1 MCKFKLL
8 IVEDDEEELALYR
21 TTIER
26 YGIEKKRDI
35 EFFESENLDD
45 ALKQIDNSF
54 DGVIVDLRLGPE
66 GDAGNIVIKEI
77 HNKYRI
83 PVAILT
89 GTPGNADPDFKEIIK
104 VYNKGETGL
113 DEILNDLIQIYDTG
127 LTKIFGGRGDIENAM
142 NNVFWDNILPQL
154 DSWKSHVERGADTE
168 KALLRLTMN
177 HLLEHLDKNSDHCI
191 PEEMYVIPPFSSQ
204 IKTGCIIK
212 NKESDDYYV
221 VLSPA
226 CDLAIHNGSIKTNRI
241 LVCMIEKYKIGLL
254 KNAMKN
260 LTIKI
265 SDDDDGITIDNKN
278 RKMQNAEN
286 LLTQLPQNNYSNFY
300 HYLPQTSKFEG
311 GIIDFRKIDTYKPT
325 DFKSNFDD
333 PDVQISMAFTKDIVA
348 RFSSY
353 YARQGQPDFDFDTL
367 ADDLKNCISE

>member
-1 MCKFKLL
+1 MSKIKLL

-21 TTIER
+21 TTIEI
-26 YGIEKKRDI
+26 YGIKNIRDI
-35 EFFESENLDD
+35 EIVESKTLED
-45 ALKQIDNSF
+45 AKQKINNSF
-54 DGVIVDLRLGPE
+54 DGVIVDLKLGPDGDE
-66 GDAGNIVIKEI
+66 GNRVIQKI
-77 HNKYRI
+77 HNEYRI

-89 GTPGNADPDFKEIIK
+89 GTPGNADSEFEEIIK
-104 VYNKGETGL
+104 VYKKGETGL

-127 LTKIFGGRGDIENAM
+127 LTKIFGGRGHIENTM
-142 NNVFWDNILPQL
+142 DKVFWKNILPQL
-154 DSWKSHVERGADTE
+154 NSWRSHVECGVNTE

-177 HLLEHLDKNSDHCI
+177 HLLEHLDDNSDYCI

-204 IKTGCIIK
+204 IKTGSIVK
-212 NKESDDYYV
+212 NKESGDYHI

-226 CDLAIHNGSIKTNRI
+226 CDLAIHNGNIKTNRI
-241 LVCMIEKYKIGLL
+241 LVCMIENYNIKLL
-254 KNAMKN
+254 KTANKN
-260 LTIKI
+260 RMIEI
-265 SDDDDGITIDNKN
+265 SDDDDAITTNKKN
-278 RKMQNAEN
+278 MKMQNAEN

-300 HYLPQTSKFEG
+300 HYLPMTSKFDG

-325 DFKSNFDD
+325 NFKSKFDN
-333 PDVQISMAFTKDIVA
+333 PDVQISMAYIKDIVA

>member
-1 MCKFKLL
+1 MSKIKLL
-8 IVEDDEEELALYR
+8 IVEDDEDELLLYR

-26 YGIEKKRDI
+26 YEIENECNI
-35 EFFESENLDD
+35 EFCVSKNLDE
-45 ALKQIDNSF
+45 ALKSINNSF
-54 DGVIVDLRLGPE
+54 DGAIVDLKLGSE
-66 GDAGNIVIKEI
+66 GDEGNRVIQKI
-77 HNKYRI
+77 YNKYRI

-89 GTPGNADPDFKEIIK
+89 GTPGNADSEFEEIIK
-104 VYNKGETGL
+104 VYKKGETVL

-127 LTKIFGGRGDIENAM
+127 LTKIFGGRGQIENTM
-142 NNVFWDNILPQL
+142 DKVFWDNILPQIN
-154 DSWKSHVERGADTE
+154 SWKSHVERGVNTE

-177 HLLEHLDKNSDHCI
+177 HLLEHLDDNSDYCI

-204 IKTGCIIK
+204 IKTGSIVKDKGSEDCF
-212 NKESDDYYV
+212 V

-241 LVCMIEKYKIGLL
+241 LVCMIEKYKMGLL
-254 KNAMKN
+254 NTAMKN
-260 LTIKI
+260 LTIEI
-265 SDDDDGITIDNKN
+265 SDDDDAATIENKN
-278 RKMQNAEN
+278 RKIQNAKN
-286 LLTQLPQNNYSNFY
+286 LLNQLPQNNYSNFY

-325 DFKSNFDD
+325 EFKLNFND

-353 YARQGQPDFDFDTL
+353 YARQGQPDFDFKTL
-367 ADDLKNCISE
+367 VDDLKNCVAE